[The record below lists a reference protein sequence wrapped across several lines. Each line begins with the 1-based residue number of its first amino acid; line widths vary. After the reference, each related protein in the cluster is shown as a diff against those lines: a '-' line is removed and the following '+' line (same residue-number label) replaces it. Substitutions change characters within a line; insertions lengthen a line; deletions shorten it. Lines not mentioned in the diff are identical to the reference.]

1 MEEIIGS
8 IGMDGSD
15 STICLT
21 CWDIILEPK
30 CLWSC
35 VM

>member
-1 MEEIIGS
+1 MKEIIVA
-8 IGMDGSD
+8 IGVDGSD

-21 CWDIILEPK
+21 CWDIILEPM